1 MSETRF
7 MQTVLFGGYERSA
20 VEKRFE
26 FLSTQLFSLKNELRE
41 TKLLLADLKKGTDE
55 TEAVEKVLEGERT
68 KLTQVQVQYETASKK
83 IRAAEEDIAARDA
96 EIEKLKEQLASLQDE
111 LREKNDRLIALGSA
125 TDAEALS
132 AVFIEAQK
140 SANLLVEMAKRD
152 ASALE
157 ENSKRLADNVITD
170 ANNTAQKIVFDAET
184 RCAEMLTDAENRS
197 TQMEAATGNLRATV
211 LSDVG
216 RLFREVDALK
226 LVFDKFQ
233 QDGIDALAEAEK
245 MLTDTEASLKEGG
258 VPVFRNPELKE
269 PVLPEE
275 PEYTPVDHSYYADPS
290 PEHISPETKQQMNE
304 ELKRLQEM
312 ADSIRKP
319 SDDDDSDIQADDSDA
334 EEAEQADS
342 LASEN
347 DNEEA
352 GNDSEAA
359 EEQSDSRPDPVKTI
373 VPDLAALAAQA
384 DALSQGRKKYEY
396 PSRKKRL
403 GSESK

>member
-7 MQTVLFGGYERSA
+7 MQTVLFGGYERSG

-26 FLSTQLFSLKNELRE
+26 FLSTQLFSMKNELRE

-96 EIEKLKEQLASLQDE
+96 EIEKLKEQLAALQDE

-170 ANNTAQKIVFDAET
+170 ANNTAQKIIFDAET

-233 QDGIDALAEAEK
+233 HDGIDALAEAEK
-245 MLTDTEASLKEGG
+245 MLTDTEQSLKAGG

-269 PVLPEE
+269 PLLPEE
-275 PEYTPVDHSYYADPS
+275 PTYAPVDHTYYEETA
-290 PEHISPETKQQMNE
+290 PEQISPETKQQMNE

-319 SDDDDSDIQADDSDA
+319 SGDDDSDGADA
-334 EEAEQADS
+334 EEADQGDSSVTENADEDADDDS
-342 LASEN
+342 G
-347 DNEEA
+347 EA
-352 GNDSEAA
+352 KEDA
-359 EEQSDSRPDPVKTI
+359 RPDPVKTI